1 MRAIALQGAGITDI
15 GSELLLIGLWI
26 VGGLALARMTFRFN
40 EA

>member
-15 GSELLLIGLWI
+15 GSELALIGAWI
-26 VGGLALARMTFRFN
+26 VIGLGLARMTFKFS